1 MALTKVIGTGV
12 GNLDALGVGT
22 ASPSHPLHIVTST
35 DGTGVSGDDKF
46 VAVFQNAEATDG
58 RSYGV
63 KIMAGSTSDQA
74 FAITDHDGSNDLMS
88 VDGYGHVLMPKQSA
102 FAVYKTSGQNN
113 IAINS
118 GNTITWDAEYFD
130 NNSDFASNT
139 FTAPVTGKYL
149 LGCRLRT
156 DNVDSG
162 ATYYYIMIA
171 TSNRNYYNIMS
182 PDRFSGDPT
191 YFFFQITE
199 LTDMDA
205 NDTAYISFYQAG
217 GTAQTD
223 IDTGAK
229 SSFWGHLVC

>member
-1 MALTKVIGTGV
+1 MAQDFERDKAR
-12 GNLDALGVGT
+12 NVGT
-22 ASPSHPLHIVTST
+22 RASTLRTANSDDAIVGINVANTTTSQIT
-35 DGTGVSGDDKF
+35 ID
-46 VAVFQNAEATDG
+46 VF
-58 RSYGV
+58 
-63 KIMAGSTSDQA
+63 I
-74 FAITDHDGSNDLMS
+74 HDGSNDLMS
-88 VDGYGHVLMPKQSA
+88 VDGYGHVRMPKQSA

-130 NNSDFASNT
+130 QNADFASNT

-156 DNVDSG
+156 DSVDSG

-205 NDTAYISFYQAG
+205 NYTAYISFYQAG